1 MIQAFGGADGEEKKK
16 ELGFAYDV
24 ENQNEAQNSGLK
36 VLRKAEYLQKKEE
49 LRQIK
54 TELKSLK
61 MTEATKDM
69 MKDEA
74 EDPSF
79 DSAQDSFVKLM
90 FTRDQFKTTGNL
102 KDFILR
108 ISGVV
113 PQYIDL

>member
-16 ELGFAYDV
+16 ELGFAYDA
-24 ENQNEAQNSGLK
+24 ENQSLDQNTCLK

-54 TELKSLK
+54 VELKSLK
-61 MTEATKDM
+61 MTEATEDM
-69 MKDEA
+69 MKDEG
-74 EDPSF
+74 EDSQPSF

-90 FTRDQFKTTGNL
+90 FTRDQFKTTGEL

-108 ISGVV
+108 ISGVA
-113 PQYIDL
+113 P